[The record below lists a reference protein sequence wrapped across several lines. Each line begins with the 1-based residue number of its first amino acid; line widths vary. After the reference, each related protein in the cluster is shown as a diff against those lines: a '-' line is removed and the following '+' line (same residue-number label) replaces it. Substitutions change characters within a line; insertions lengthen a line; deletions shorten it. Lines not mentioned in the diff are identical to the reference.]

1 MHGKALE
8 AKIAS
13 ASGQRAAELGAVLAR
28 ALAQRALV
36 DHVGRRAELGR
47 EVAQPAAADDEL
59 AALVHRGARREELE
73 DVAHARPASVRS

>member
-1 MHGKALE
+1 MHGQRLRRE
-8 AKIAS
+8 D
-13 ASGQRAAELGAVLAR
+13 GQRVGPARAQLGAVLAG

-59 AALVHRGARREELE
+59 AALVDDRARREELE
-73 DVAHARPASVRS
+73 DVAHARPTSVRS